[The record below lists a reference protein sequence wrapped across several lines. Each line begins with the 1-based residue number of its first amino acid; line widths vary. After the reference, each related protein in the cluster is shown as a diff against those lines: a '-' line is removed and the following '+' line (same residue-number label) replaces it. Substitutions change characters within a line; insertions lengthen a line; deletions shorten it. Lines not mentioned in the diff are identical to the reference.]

1 METHVRESQPY
12 FIELGDWRDM
22 RCRHQ
27 NAQLETENQMPELS
41 QEQLNRIEKLLTE
54 LSSILRDYQATH
66 GIYKYVTNPEY
77 VFKIVT
83 EYFKVT
89 RDELMSR
96 AKPSEIVWPRQVCQ
110 YLLFDVMK
118 VSLNSIARTFKVQ
131 HKSIV
136 NNVRVVKSRLETKQK
151 PFCDQVEYLKSKLQW
166 ICSNESGDG

>member
-1 METHVRESQPY
+1 
-12 FIELGDWRDM
+12 M

-41 QEQLNRIEKLLTE
+41 QEQLNRIETLLNE
-54 LSSILRDYQATH
+54 LSAIVKSYSI
-66 GIYKYVTNPEY
+66 TNRIHKPIVHPEY
-77 VFKIVT
+77 AFHIVIDH
-83 EYFKVT
+83 FHVT
-89 RDELMSR
+89 RDELTSR
-96 AKPSEIVWPRQVCQ
+96 QKPSEIIWPRQVCQ

-151 PFCDQVEYLKSKLQW
+151 PFCDQVEYLKSKLQ
-166 ICSNESGDG
+166 